1 MSFTSPV
8 CNIVKTVKG
17 RNIRRGVNFVMSENK
32 IFAGPRVRRIRNG
45 LSLTQTAMA
54 EALGISPSYL
64 NLIERN
70 QRPLTV
76 QLLLKLAAVYQI
88 DLAELRGQASDSLG
102 ELRAVFADPLLSG
115 ELPGD
120 QELIEI
126 AEAAPN
132 AAMGLIKL
140 YRAYQEQGSRLKDLT
155 SLLSGQDQAAALSG
169 ARLPMDEVREIFENR
184 PYHFARLDAAAEAFH
199 QRLAPGEDLQA
210 ALKDWLRRDHGLVVR
225 TLPIHV
231 MPDLRRRFDRHSLR
245 LFLSERLSPEDQL
258 CEIAMEAAH
267 FAMPDAL
274 AEELA
279 ALPLTS
285 GEARRIARFELAR
298 YAALALMMPY
308 GAFIDICRRV
318 QFDIDLVRVR
328 MRVSFEQAASRMVTL
343 QRVGALGPP
352 FFLMEIDHAGNRLRA
367 RGATGFPHRAFGG
380 GCVKLN
386 VHATFAQPGQIL
398 VESADMPAGAS
409 FLLVARTTDG
419 PRSGFNERV
428 RRTALLLGCEAAL
441 AGETVYAAVP
451 APPLAA
457 GTACRLCERQG
468 CLARAEPPVTR
479 PLGLDEMVAGLSV
492 FDFQ

>member
-1 MSFTSPV
+1 MAET
-8 CNIVKTVKG
+8 
-17 RNIRRGVNFVMSENK
+17 K

-88 DLAELRGQASDSLG
+88 DLAELRGPASDSLG
-102 ELRAVFADPLLSG
+102 ELRAVFADPLLAG

-132 AAMGLIKL
+132 AAIGLIKL
-140 YRAYQEQGSRLKDLT
+140 YRAYQEQGSRLRDLT
-155 SLLSGQDQAAALSG
+155 RLLSGQEQAAALSG

-184 PYHFARLDAAAEAFH
+184 PYHFAGLDAAAEAFH

-210 ALKDWLRRDHGLVVR
+210 ALKDWLRRDHGLAVR
-225 TLPIHV
+225 ILPIHV

-245 LFLSERLSPEDQL
+245 LFLSERLSAEDQL
-258 CEIAMEAAH
+258 CEVAMEAAH
-267 FAMPDAL
+267 FAMPEAL
-274 AEELA
+274 AEALD

-308 GAFIDICRRV
+308 TAFLETCRRAR
-318 QFDIDLVRVR
+318 FDIDLVRVR
-328 MRVSFEQAASRMVTL
+328 MRVSVEQAATRMVTL
-343 QRVGALGPP
+343 QRSGALGPR
-352 FFLMEIDHAGNRLRA
+352 FFLMEIDHAGNRLRL

-398 VESADMPAGAS
+398 VERAEMPGGAC
-409 FLLVARTTDG
+409 FLLVSRTADG
-419 PRSGFNERV
+419 PRSGYTERV
-428 RRTALLLGCEAAL
+428 RRTAFLLGCEVGQAA
-441 AGETVYAAVP
+441 ETTYASVDSA
-451 APPLAA
+451 PLAA
-457 GTACRLCERQG
+457 GPACRLCERQG

-479 PLGLDEMVAGLSV
+479 PLGLDEMVGGLSV